1 MNEQQYKAFIDEI
14 VKNRQIWLLESKP
27 GLFAMLEDEAEQ
39 SYMPIWE
46 SEASARKAAVDEWSN
61 YTVASMD
68 FNELAV
74 WLKELQADE
83 IHILVGGPEGQ
94 LSLMASAL
102 HRMIKPFVTG
112 KFVDTDPEEQD

>member
-1 MNEQQYKAFIDEI
+1 MNEQQYREFIDEI
-14 VKNRQIWLLESKP
+14 VKNCQIWLLESKP
-27 GLFAMLEDEAEQ
+27 GLFAMLEDESGQ
-39 SYMPIWE
+39 SYVPIWE
-46 SEASARKAAVDEWSN
+46 CEASAVKAAADEWAG

-74 WLKELQADE
+74 WLKELQTDE
-83 IHILVGGPEGQ
+83 IHIMVGGPEGQ

-102 HRMIKPFVTG
+102 HRMIKPFVTE